1 VIEFGLDT
9 FTISLI
15 SIIMTAPVGTIL
27 IYYGG
32 EKWLEREI
40 IPNLKLKENLNQ
52 VSINEGL

>member
-1 VIEFGLDT
+1 M
-9 FTISLI
+9 LI